1 MSSCDHFK
9 TISIVGVGLIGG
21 SMGLALRRK
30 KFNGRIVGIDDPYVL
45 ENALKRG
52 AVDEGISRVNL
63 NQGIK
68 DADLVFLCAPI
79 AEIMELLKSIGNFV
93 KSGALITDVGSIKR
107 QIVETANFHLPSSC
121 SFIGGH
127 PMAGSEFR
135 GVQAADPFLFE
146 NTSYVLTPSRPVDVS
161 KRQALGELLECIG
174 AKVLLLQPKLHDEIA
189 GAVSHLPQMAAV
201 ALMNLVAKKQNESPH
216 FMKMAAGGFRD
227 MTRIASSPFGIWEDI
242 CETNADMITSFID
255 AYVEELNNV
264 KAFIK
269 DKTKL
274 ESYFHEAAKNRLSIP
289 TDTKGFL
296 NPQYE
301 ISVSVE
307 DRPGIIAEIAV
318 TLADQNINIK
328 DIEVLKIREDEGGT
342 IRLAFATEKEQIEAI
357 ALLQKHGFECRKRG

>member
-1 MSSCDHFK
+1 MSTCDHFK
-9 TISIVGVGLIGG
+9 TISIIGVGLIGG
-21 SMGLALRRK
+21 SLGLALRRK
-30 KFNGRIVGIDDPYVL
+30 KFRGRVIGIDDPYVL

-52 AVDEGISRVNL
+52 AIDEGISRIN
-63 NQGIK
+63 IK
-68 DADLVFLCAPI
+68 DGLEHSDLVFLCTPI
-79 AEIMELLKSIGNFV
+79 TDIMQLLKEIGDYV
-93 KSGALITDVGSIKR
+93 KSGTLITDVGSIKR
-107 QIVETANFHLPSSC
+107 QIVETANLHLPSSC

-135 GVQAADPFLFE
+135 GVHAADPFLFE

-189 GAVSHLPQMAAV
+189 GAVSHLPQMAAI
-201 ALMNLVAKKQNESPH
+201 ALMNLVAKKQTESPH
-216 FMKMAAGGFRD
+216 FLKMAAGGFRD

-242 CETNADMITSFID
+242 CDTNADMITGFID
-255 AYVEELNNV
+255 AYVKELEELKGIINN
-264 KAFIK
+264 KG
-269 DKTKL
+269 KL
-274 ESYFHEAAKNRLSIP
+274 ESYFHDAAKNRLSIP

-307 DRPGIIAEIAV
+307 DRPGIIADIAG
-318 TLADQNINIK
+318 TLAKESINIK

-342 IRLAFATEKEQIEAI
+342 IRLAFAGESEQTSAIE
-357 ALLQKHGFECRKRG
+357 LLQKHGFECRKRG

>member
-1 MSSCDHFK
+1 MSACDHFK
-9 TISIVGVGLIGG
+9 TVSIVGVGLIGG
-21 SMGLALRRK
+21 SLGLALRRK
-30 KFNGRIVGIDDPYVL
+30 AFKGRIIGIDAPHVL

-52 AVDEGISRVNL
+52 AIDEAVSRNTIEEGIK
-63 NQGIK
+63 Q
-68 DADLVFLCAPI
+68 ADLVVLCTPI
-79 AEIMELLKSIGNFV
+79 TDIMQLLKSIGDSV

-107 QIVETANFHLPSSC
+107 KIVETANLHLPFSC

-135 GVQAADPFLFE
+135 GIQAADPFLFE
-146 NTSYVLTPSRPVDVS
+146 NTSYVLTPSRPVDES

-201 ALMNLVAKKQNESPH
+201 ALMNLVAKKQTESPH

-227 MTRIASSPFGIWEDI
+227 MTRIASSPFGIWQDI
-242 CETNADMITSFID
+242 CATNADMITEFLDEYI
-255 AYVEELNNV
+255 AELQHV
-264 KAFIK
+264 KSIV
-269 DKTKL
+269 TK
-274 ESYFHEAAKNRLSIP
+274 ENDMQSYFHDAAKNRLSIP

-307 DRPGIIAEIAV
+307 DRPGVIADIAV
-318 TLADQNINIK
+318 TLAKERINIK

-342 IRLAFATEKEQIEAI
+342 IRLAFATEQEQSNAI
-357 ALLQKHGFECRKRG
+357 DLLKKHGLECRKRG